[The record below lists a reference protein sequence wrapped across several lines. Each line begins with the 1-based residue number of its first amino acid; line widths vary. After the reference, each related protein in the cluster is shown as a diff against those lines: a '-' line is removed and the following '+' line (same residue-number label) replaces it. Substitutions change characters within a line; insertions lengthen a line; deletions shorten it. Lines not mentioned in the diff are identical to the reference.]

1 MTERELFE
9 AFGVPYRSP
18 SELEE
23 EKLREEEKLKQYR
36 QAKAADDWLFNDSD
50 SLPE

>member
-1 MTERELFE
+1 MTERELFQ
-9 AFGVPYRSP
+9 AFGIPYRSP

-23 EKLREEEKLKQYR
+23 EKLKQYR
-36 QAKAADDWLFNDSD
+36 QAKLFDDWLFNDSD

>member
-1 MTERELFE
+1 MTEEELFNSY
-9 AFGVPYRSP
+9 GVPYRSP

-23 EKLREEEKLKQYR
+23 EKLKQY
-36 QAKAADDWLFNDSD
+36 QIAKANDDWLFNDSD

>member
-1 MTERELFE
+1 MTEEELFNSY
-9 AFGVPYRSP
+9 GVPHKSP

-23 EKLREEEKLKQYR
+23 EKLKQY
-36 QAKAADDWLFNDSD
+36 QLAKANDDWFFNDSD

>member
-1 MTERELFE
+1 MTERELFQ

-23 EKLREEEKLKQYR
+23 EKLKQY
-36 QAKAADDWLFNDSD
+36 QLAYKYDAWLFNETD

>member
-1 MTERELFE
+1 MNEKQLFE
-9 AFGVPYRSP
+9 SFGVPYRSP

-23 EKLREEEKLKQYR
+23 EKLKQYQ
-36 QAKAADDWLFNDSD
+36 QAKLFDDWLFNDSD